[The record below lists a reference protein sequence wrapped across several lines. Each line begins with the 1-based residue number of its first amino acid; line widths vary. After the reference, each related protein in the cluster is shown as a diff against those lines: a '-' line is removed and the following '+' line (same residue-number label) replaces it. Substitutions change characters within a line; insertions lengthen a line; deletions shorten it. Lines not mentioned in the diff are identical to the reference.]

1 MDKNCKI
8 HVTKLTV
15 YKILRVIIRTLFK
28 KVVLETLQE
37 SSQVFTFVDEF
48 ASNGSV

>member
-1 MDKNCKI
+1 M
-8 HVTKLTV
+8 
-15 YKILRVIIRTLFK
+15 RTLFK

-48 ASNGSV
+48 ASTVMVVCDPHCTIVI